1 MRVLLPARDEW
12 IDLSVNSEISYQERS
27 LTVASSPELD
37 HVIGIMKAIRAKPPA
52 DIHEARAILNQAF
65 GEFTLPSDVTV
76 FDIDA
81 GGVPCQWITAP
92 DVSQD
97 RLIIYYHGGAYS
109 TCSSATHQDL
119 ISRLSRASG
128 AAALGVDY
136 RLAPEH
142 PFPAAVDDSIAAY
155 NWALGHGFEE
165 SNIVLAGD
173 SAGGGLVLS
182 VLLSARDS
190 GIPMP
195 TAGVCFSPWVDLE
208 CTGESMVAN
217 DHLDD
222 FIKYGGLSARAQSYL
237 GSADPKHPLAS
248 PLHADLRGLPPLLVH
263 VGSAETLLDDS
274 SRLVEVAKKAGV
286 EVTLKIWDDMVHVW
300 QAFASILPEG
310 RQSIEESSAFIRE
323 RMG

>member
-1 MRVLLPARDEW
+1 MA
-12 IDLSVNSEISYQERS
+12 
-27 LTVASSPELD
+27 TSPELD

-52 DIHEARAILNQAF
+52 DLHEARAVLDKAF
-65 GEFTLPSDVTV
+65 GEFKPSSDVTV

-92 DVSQD
+92 GVPQD
-97 RLIIYYHGGAYS
+97 RLIIYYHGGAYA
-109 TCSSATHQDL
+109 TCSPTTHQDL

-155 NWALGHGFEE
+155 NWALGHGFEA

-182 VLLSARDS
+182 VLLAARDT
-190 GIPMP
+190 GAPLP
-195 TAGVCFSPWVDLE
+195 AAGVCFSPWVDLE
-208 CTGESMVAN
+208 CTGESMAAN

-222 FIKYGGLSARAQSYL
+222 FIKYSGLSARAQSYL
-237 GSADPKHPLAS
+237 GGADAKHPWAS
-248 PLHADLRGLPPLLVH
+248 ALYADLTGLPPLLVH

-274 SRLVEVAKKAGV
+274 TRLVEVAQKAG
-286 EVTLKIWDDMVHVW
+286 EDVTLKIWEDMVHVW

-310 RQSIEESSAFIRE
+310 QQSIEESGAFIRE
-323 RMG
+323 KLG

>member
-1 MRVLLPARDEW
+1 MA
-12 IDLSVNSEISYQERS
+12 
-27 LTVASSPELD
+27 TSPELD
-37 HVIGIMKAIRAKPPA
+37 HVISIMKAIRAKPPA
-52 DIHEARAILNQAF
+52 DIHEARAALDQAF
-65 GEFTLPSDVTV
+65 GEMKPHADVTV

-81 GGVPCQWITAP
+81 GRVPCQWITAP
-92 DVSQD
+92 DVPQD
-97 RLIIYYHGGAYS
+97 RLILYYHGGAYAA
-109 TCSSATHQDL
+109 CSPTTHQDL

-128 AAALGVDY
+128 AAVLGVDY

-155 NWALGHGFEE
+155 NWALDHGFEP

-182 VLLSARDS
+182 VMLAARDA
-190 GIPMP
+190 GVPLP
-195 TAGVCFSPWVDLE
+195 AAGVCFSPWVDLE
-208 CTGESMVAN
+208 CTGESMAAN

-237 GSADPKHPLAS
+237 GGADPKHPWAS
-248 PLHADLRGLPPLLVH
+248 ALYADLTGLPPLLVH

-274 SRLVEVAKKAGV
+274 TRLVDVAGKAGV
-286 EVTLKIWDDMVHVW
+286 DVTLKIWDDMVHVW

-310 RQSIEESSAFIRE
+310 QQSIEESGAFIRE
-323 RMG
+323 KLG

>member
-1 MRVLLPARDEW
+1 MA
-12 IDLSVNSEISYQERS
+12 
-27 LTVASSPELD
+27 TSPELD
-37 HVIGIMKAIRAKPPA
+37 RVIGIIKAIRAKPPA
-52 DIHEARAILNQAF
+52 DIHEARAVLDKAF
-65 GEFTLPSDVTV
+65 GEFKPPSDVTV
-76 FDIDA
+76 FDVDA

-92 DVSQD
+92 DVPQD
-97 RLIIYYHGGAYS
+97 RLIIYYHGGAYAA
-109 TCSSATHQDL
+109 CSPTTHQDL

-155 NWALGHGFEE
+155 NWALGHGFEP

-182 VLLSARDS
+182 VLLGARDA
-190 GIPMP
+190 GVPLP
-195 TAGVCFSPWVDLE
+195 AAGVCFSPWVDLE
-208 CTGESMVAN
+208 CTGESMASN

-222 FIKYGGLSARAQSYL
+222 FIKHGGLLARAQSYL
-237 GSADPKHPLAS
+237 DGADPKHPWAS
-248 PLHADLRGLPPLLVH
+248 ALYADLTGLPPLLVH

-274 SRLVEVAKKAGV
+274 TRLEEVARKAGV
-286 EVTLKIWDDMVHVW
+286 DVTLKIWDDMVHVW

-310 RQSIEESSAFIRE
+310 QESIEESGAFIRE
-323 RMG
+323 KLG

>member
-1 MRVLLPARDEW
+1 
-12 IDLSVNSEISYQERS
+12 
-27 LTVASSPELD
+27 VATSPELD

-52 DIHEARAILNQAF
+52 DIHEARVVLDQAF
-65 GEFTLPSDVTV
+65 GEMKPSSDVTI
-76 FDIDA
+76 FEIDA

-92 DVSQD
+92 DVPQD
-97 RLIIYYHGGAYS
+97 RLIIYYHGGAYAA
-109 TCSSATHQDL
+109 CSPTTHQDL

-155 NWALGHGFEE
+155 NWALGHGFEP

-182 VLLSARDS
+182 VLLAARDA
-190 GIPMP
+190 GVPLP
-195 TAGVCFSPWVDLE
+195 AAGVCYSPWVDLE
-208 CTGESMVAN
+208 CTGESMAAN

-237 GSADPKHPLAS
+237 GGSDPKHPWAS
-248 PLHADLRGLPPLLVH
+248 ALYADLTGLPSLMVH

-274 SRLVEVAKKAGV
+274 TRLVEVARKAGV
-286 EVTLKIWDDMVHVW
+286 DVTLKIWEDMVHVW

-310 RQSIEESSAFIRE
+310 QQSIEECGAFIRE
-323 RMG
+323 KLG